1 MAPCPL
7 ELQNPRSLREVPK
20 YRAPHDCS
28 GPQKSKGRLQGLYFW
43 SVALPK
49 TLIPET
55 LMGERCARHGC
66 CCFVCLLTQWV
77 LASRC
82 CSSSQRASEGE
93 REAMAITT
101 ATVVSAA
108 ITPPWCTSSSV
119 AAISSTS
126 STQTLM
132 PPRYSQNVVKQNSKW
147 KPQADGYNVEFQ
159 VPWQLESLNE
169 LIRKL

>member
-1 MAPCPL
+1 MPWLLLLDP
-7 ELQNPRSLREVPK
+7 
-20 YRAPHDCS
+20 
-28 GPQKSKGRLQGLYFW
+28 
-43 SVALPK
+43 
-49 TLIPET
+49 
-55 LMGERCARHGC
+55 
-66 CCFVCLLTQWV
+66 FVCLQTQWV

-101 ATVVSAA
+101 ATMVSAA
-108 ITPPWCTSSSV
+108 ITPPCCTSSLV

-132 PPRYSQNVVKQNSKW
+132 PPRYSTSRVSLLKSSGSQKVKQNPKW

-159 VPWQLESLNE
+159 VPWLLERLNE
-169 LIRKL
+169 LIRKLLLLNRARIPKDHTVEIS